1 VIGTLLRDRYRLD
14 AKLGEGG
21 MGIVYR
27 AHDNLL
33 DRPVAVKTLT
43 PALFGEE
50 GARRLVREA
59 QSAARL
65 NHPNVVSIYDAVE
78 EGGQFAIVMELVE
91 GQTLRELLPVPIGR
105 LVEITIQVLEGLE
118 YAHTQGIVH
127 RDIKPENIVVTAD
140 GTAKLMDFGLAR
152 SEGRSRLTQTGIV
165 VGTVAYLAPEQALG
179 GQVDGRSDL
188 YALGAVV
195 YEAVSGRPP
204 FESEDPISVITQ
216 HINVPPVAP
225 HWHNP
230 AVPEALE
237 RIILKLL
244 AKDPARRY
252 QSAQEALDALT
263 AARTGVARKGE
274 ASSAGRILGAA
285 EATAAPSAREKF
297 AGPEL
302 VQRLGRSPLVGRDA
316 ELTLLK
322 ELIDRTITGQGG
334 VVLLAGPLGV
344 GKTRLIEEASTYAR
358 LRGVTVVS
366 GSAYESAPPYE
377 PFARALH
384 DLARGI
390 DSETLSA
397 RLGEFTPELVGLMPE
412 LERQLPK
419 QTARATGVPED
430 RKSRLFAG
438 VAHFLGATAAHDP
451 ILLALDDMHFADTAT
466 VELLQHVARRSP
478 SYRLLLIVAYRP
490 DEVPAT
496 ASGKAFTQ
504 IIHALGREAFSSA
517 VALRP
522 LTGDQVTDLIEQL
535 AKHPQRPVVFGRRI
549 HEITEGNPY
558 FIEEVIKGLFERGT
572 LYIKDGAW
580 TTDFDDVKD
589 YSFLEV
595 PSSVQGAV
603 ETRLRSLDED
613 TRQALTHA
621 AVVGRQWSFDALL
634 AVIGADES
642 SLLDRVER
650 AIRAQL
656 IREVRGPGKDVYEFS
671 QPMLRR
677 VLYDAIPRRRRRMLH
692 RQVGE
697 ALERLYGRDP
707 TPHLEALSLHFG
719 EAEEPEK
726 VLTYTHLAAR
736 KAAGVFAYNE
746 AVEYLRQSISAAED
760 LDRSSERLALMEEQ
774 ADLLLVTGRREEIIR
789 AYEEALQYWKSL
801 PAGSPVDGARLC
813 RKLGVAGTRW
823 ALYNPKTREHI
834 IEGLRLLEAS
844 PTHPERIKLIIAQAF
859 DYYWLRP
866 EAECD
871 YPAAEASAREG
882 YRLAEAIG
890 SVEDMSAALDALGG
904 IYQQTLQP
912 AKGLEVER
920 KRVPLVEKLD
930 APDERVDMH
939 RMLYVFSEMLGDYA
953 QAYQH
958 ISLANDLA
966 MRFGKLSSS
975 FHTASDICLLLIRW
989 SRWDEAER
997 WVRSYLDLE
1006 EKTSVRH
1013 PRRRGI
1019 AGIQAFLA
1027 AVRGDRE
1034 TAHRKDDE
1042 ITQSPRG
1049 HPTLAWLAPLVRL
1062 TATLAAYD
1070 NERSRPLVEE
1080 ALRLSSIPMDR
1091 VYVRSVVLEYASQAS
1106 EWHFFDE
1113 FGDETLAQSRQ
1124 SGMRYQIG
1132 QNSRSLGVHRRE
1144 HGRLDEADALLRE
1157 AEDQFRIL
1165 ESRWE
1170 LGKTL
1175 RELALLRRAQGRAD
1189 EAGALVQ
1196 EAVTHFEALRALPD
1210 IERTRALM

>member
-1 VIGTLLRDRYRLD
+1 MIGTLLRERYRVD
-14 AKLGEGG
+14 SKLGEGG
-21 MGIVYR
+21 MGVVYR
-27 AHDNLL
+27 AHDDLL
-33 DRPVAVKTLT
+33 DRPVAIKTLT

-65 NHPNVVSIYDAVE
+65 NHPNVVAIYDAVE

-91 GQTLRELLPVPIGR
+91 GKTLRELLPVPVGR
-105 LVEITIQVLEGLE
+105 LVEIAVHILQGLE
-118 YAHTQGIVH
+118 YAHAQGIVH

-140 GTAKLMDFGLAR
+140 GSAKLMDFGLAR
-152 SEGRSRLTQTGIV
+152 SEGRSRLTQTGMV

-179 GQVDGRSDL
+179 GMVDGRSDL
-188 YALGAVV
+188 YALGAVL
-195 YEAVSGRPP
+195 YEAVAGRPP

-244 AKDPARRY
+244 AKDPVRRY
-252 QSAQEALDALT
+252 QSAREALDAVT
-263 AARTGVARKGE
+263 AARASMARTAGT
-274 ASSAGRILGAA
+274 SSVISVGGAA
-285 EATAAPSAREKF
+285 TEVPAAQEKL

-302 VQRLGRSPLVGRDA
+302 VQTLGRSPLVGRDA

-322 ELIDRTITGQGG
+322 GLIDRTITGQGG

-384 DLARGI
+384 DLARGV

-397 RLGEFTPELVGLMPE
+397 RLGEFAPELVGLMPE

-419 QTARATGVPED
+419 QAARAIGAPED

-438 VAHFLGATAAHDP
+438 VAHFLGASAAANP
-451 ILLALDDMHFADTAT
+451 ILLALDDMHFADAAT

-490 DEVPAT
+490 DEVPAS

-504 IIHALGREAFSSA
+504 IVHALGREAFSSA

-522 LTGDQVTDLIEQL
+522 LTSDQVTDLIEQL
-535 AKHPQRPVVFGRRI
+535 AKHPQRPVMFGRRI

-572 LYIKDGAW
+572 LYIKDGSW
-580 TTDFDDVKD
+580 TTDFDDVRD

-595 PSSVQGAV
+595 PGSVQGAV
-603 ETRLRSLDED
+603 ETRLRSLDEE

-621 AVVGRQWSFDALL
+621 AVIGRQWSFDALL
-634 AVIGADES
+634 AVTGADES
-642 SLLDRVER
+642 ALLDQVER

-656 IREVRGPGKDVYEFS
+656 IREVRGPVKDVYEFS

-697 ALERLYGRDP
+697 ALEQLYRRDP
-707 TPHLEALSLHFG
+707 TPHLEALSLHFV

-726 VLTYTHLAAR
+726 VLKYAHLAAK
-736 KAAGVFAYNE
+736 KAAAIFAYGE
-746 AVEYLRQSISAAED
+746 ATGYMRQAISAAED
-760 LDRSSERLALMEEQ
+760 LDRPAERLALMEEL
-774 ADLLLVTGRREEIIR
+774 ADLVFVTGRKEEIIP

-801 PAGSPVDGARLC
+801 PSGSPLDGARLC
-813 RKLGVAGTRW
+813 RKLGEAGTRW
-823 ALYNPKTREHI
+823 AVYNPRTREHI
-834 IEGLRLLEAS
+834 TEGLRLLESS

-866 EAECD
+866 EAESD

-904 IYQQTLQP
+904 IYNQTAEP
-912 AKGLEVER
+912 ARGLEIELQ
-920 KRVPLVEKLD
+920 RVPLVERLD

-939 RMLYVFSEMLGDYA
+939 RMLYVFSEMLGDYPT
-953 QAYQH
+953 AYQH
-958 ISLANDLA
+958 LSRANDLA
-966 MRFGKLSSS
+966 VRFGRVSSL
-975 FHTASDICLLLIRW
+975 FHAISDMCWMLIRW

-997 WVRSYLDLE
+997 WCRSYLELE
-1006 EKTSVRH
+1006 EKTGVRH
-1013 PRRRGI
+1013 PRRRTVFCFR
-1019 AGIQAFLA
+1019 AFLA
-1027 AVRGDRE
+1027 AVGGDHESAQRE
-1034 TAHRKDDE
+1034 DNEAAQ
-1042 ITQSPRG
+1042 IPGG
-1049 HPTLAWLAPLVRL
+1049 HPTLAWLTPYLRL
-1062 TATLAAYD
+1062 GASLAVHD
-1070 NERSRPLVEE
+1070 HERSRSLVEE
-1080 ALRLSSIPMDR
+1080 ALRLSSAPFAR
-1091 VYVRSVVLEYASQAS
+1091 AYVRALALEYAAQVRD
-1106 EWHFFDE
+1106 WRFVDE
-1113 FGDETLAQSRQ
+1113 FGDETLAQSGQ
-1124 SGMRYQIG
+1124 SGMRHEIG
-1132 QNSRSLGVHRRE
+1132 LNARSLGVHRRE
-1144 HGRLDEADALLRE
+1144 HGRLDEAEALFGE
-1157 AEDQFRIL
+1157 AERHLRDL

-1175 RELALLRRAQGRAD
+1175 RELALLRRAQGRGE
-1189 EAGALVQ
+1189 EAASLLQ
-1196 EAVTHFEALRALPD
+1196 EALTHFEALRAVLD
-1210 IERTRALM
+1210 VKRTRALLGG

>member
-1 VIGTLLRDRYRLD
+1 MIGTLLASRYRLD

-21 MGIVYR
+21 MGVVFK

-33 DRPVAVKTLT
+33 DRPVAIKTLT

-91 GQTLRELLPVPIGR
+91 GQTLRELLPVPVRR
-105 LVEITIQVLEGLE
+105 LVEITVQVLQGLE
-118 YAHTQGIVH
+118 YAHAQGIVH
-127 RDIKPENIVVTAD
+127 RDIKPENIVVTAE

-152 SEGRSRLTQTGIV
+152 SEGRSRLTQTGMV

-188 YALGAVV
+188 YALGAVL
-195 YEAVSGRPP
+195 YEAVAGRPP

-244 AKDPARRY
+244 AKDPVRRY
-252 QSAQEALDALT
+252 QSAQEAADALA
-263 AARTGVARKGE
+263 AARTGVARKSE
-274 ASSAGRILGAA
+274 ALSAGRIVGAVD
-285 EATAAPSAREKF
+285 AAAGAQEKL

-316 ELTLLK
+316 ELSLLK

-344 GKTRLIEEASTYAR
+344 GKTRLIEEAVTYAR

-390 DSETLSA
+390 DSDTLSS
-397 RLGEFTPELVGLMPE
+397 RLGEFAPELVGLMPE

-419 QTARATGVPED
+419 HTGRPAGAPED
-430 RKSRLFAG
+430 RKNRLFAG
-438 VAHFLGATAAHDP
+438 VAHFLGATSAHDP
-451 ILLALDDMHFADTAT
+451 ILLALDDMHFADAAT

-478 SYRLLLIVAYRP
+478 SYRLLLLVAYRP
-490 DEVPAT
+490 EEVPVT
-496 ASGKAFTQ
+496 AAGKAFTQ

-517 VALRP
+517 IALRP
-522 LTGDQVTDLIEQL
+522 LTAEQVTDLIEQL
-535 AKHPQRPVVFGRRI
+535 AKHPQRPVMFGRRI

-572 LYIKDGAW
+572 LYIKDGSW
-580 TTDFDDVKD
+580 TTDFDDIRD

-595 PSSVQGAV
+595 PTSVQGAV
-603 ETRLRSLDED
+603 ETRLRSLDEE
-613 TRQALTHA
+613 TRQVLTQA
-621 AVVGRQWSFDALL
+621 AVIGRQWSFDSLL
-634 AVIGADES
+634 AVTGADES

-656 IREVRGPGKDVYEFS
+656 IREVRSAGKDVYEFS

-697 ALERLYGRDP
+697 ALERLYGRDA
-707 TPHLEALSLHFG
+707 TPHLEALSLHFV
-719 EAEEPEK
+719 EAEDPEK
-726 VLTYTHLAAR
+726 FLKYAHLAAR
-736 KAAGVFAYNE
+736 KAAAVFAYDD
-746 AVEYLRQSISAAED
+746 AAGYLRQAISAAED
-760 LDRSSERLALMEEQ
+760 LDRPSERLALMEEL
-774 ADLLLVTGRREEIIR
+774 ADLLFVTGRREEILS

-813 RKLGVAGTRW
+813 RKLGEAGTRW
-823 ALYNPKTREHI
+823 ALYNPRTREHI
-834 IEGLRLLEAS
+834 NEGLRLLESS
-844 PTHPERIKLIIAQAF
+844 PTHPERVKLIIAQAF
-859 DYYWLRP
+859 DHFWLRP
-866 EAECD
+866 EAEAD
-871 YPAAEASAREG
+871 YAAAEASAREG

-904 IYQQTLQP
+904 IFQQTAEP
-912 AKGLEVER
+912 ARGLEIER
-920 KRVPLVEKLD
+920 QRVPLVEKLD

-939 RMLYVFSEMLGDYA
+939 RMLYVFSEMLGAYA
-953 QAYQH
+953 DAYQH
-958 ISLANDLA
+958 ISLAHDIA
-966 MRFGKLSSS
+966 VRFGKVSHT
-975 FHTASDICLLLIRW
+975 FHTISDMCLLLIRW
-989 SRWDEAER
+989 SRWEEAGR
-997 WVRSYLDLE
+997 WCRSYVELE
-1006 EKTSVRH
+1006 DKTGVRH
-1013 PRRRGI
+1013 PRRRTI
-1019 AGIQAFLA
+1019 AGFQAFLA

-1034 TAHRKDDE
+1034 SARRQDDE
-1042 ITQSPRG
+1042 VIKSPSG
-1049 HPTLAWLAPLVRL
+1049 HPTLAWLVPYVRL
-1062 TATLAAYD
+1062 QATLAAQD
-1070 NERSRPLVEE
+1070 HERSRPLVAE
-1080 ALRLSSIPMDR
+1080 ALRLSGIPMDR
-1091 VYVRSVVLEYASQAS
+1091 VYVRSLALEYAAQVR
-1106 EWHFFDE
+1106 EWQLVED
-1113 FGDETLAQSRQ
+1113 FGDETLAQSRR
-1124 SGMRYQIG
+1124 SGMKYQNGVNARAI
-1132 QNSRSLGVHRRE
+1132 GVHRRE
-1144 HGRLDEADALLRE
+1144 HGRLDEAEALLRE
-1157 AEDQFRIL
+1157 AEDLFRAL

-1189 EAGALVQ
+1189 EAASLLQ
-1196 EAVTHFEALRALPD
+1196 EALAHFDALRAVVD

>member
-1 VIGTLLRDRYRLD
+1 MIGTLLASRYRLD
-14 AKLGEGG
+14 SKLGEGG
-21 MGIVYR
+21 MGVVFR
-27 AHDNLL
+27 AHDTLL
-33 DRPVAVKTLT
+33 DRSVAIKTLA
-43 PALFGEE
+43 PALFGQE

-91 GQTLRELLPVPIGR
+91 GQTLRELLPVPVAR
-105 LVEITIQVLEGLE
+105 LVEIIVQVLQGLE
-118 YAHTQGIVH
+118 YAHAQGIVH
-127 RDIKPENIVVTAD
+127 RDIKPENIVVTAE

-152 SEGRSRLTQTGIV
+152 SEGRSRLTQTGMV

-188 YALGAVV
+188 YALGAVL
-195 YEAVSGRPP
+195 YEAVAGRPP

-237 RIILKLL
+237 RVILKLL
-244 AKDPARRY
+244 AKDPVRRY
-252 QSAQEALDALT
+252 QSAQEALDALAASRT
-263 AARTGVARKGE
+263 GAARRGD
-274 ASSAGRILGAA
+274 ASSAGRIFGA
-285 EATAAPSAREKF
+285 EATAAPAAQEKL

-344 GKTRLIEEASTYAR
+344 GKTRVIEEAVTYAR

-390 DSETLSA
+390 ESDTLSS
-397 RLGEFTPELVGLMPE
+397 RLGEFAPELVGLMPE

-419 QTARATGVPED
+419 HAERSTGAPED
-430 RKSRLFAG
+430 RKNRLFAG

-451 ILLALDDMHFADTAT
+451 ILLALDDMHFADAAT

-490 DEVPAT
+490 NEVPAT
-496 ASGKAFTQ
+496 AAGKAFTQ

-522 LTGDQVTDLIEQL
+522 LTAEQVIDLIEQL
-535 AKHPQRPVVFGRRI
+535 AKHPQRPVIFGRRI

-572 LYIKDGAW
+572 LYLKDGSW
-580 TTDFDDVKD
+580 TTDFDDIRD

-595 PSSVQGAV
+595 PTSVQGAV

-613 TRQALTHA
+613 TRQVLTHA
-621 AVVGRQWSFDALL
+621 AVIGRQWSFDALL
-634 AVIGADES
+634 AVAGADET

-671 QPMLRR
+671 QPMLRQ

-697 ALERLYGRDP
+697 ALERLYGRGP
-707 TPHLEALSLHFG
+707 TTHLEALSLHFA

-726 VLTYTHLAAR
+726 VLNYAHLAAR
-736 KAAGVFAYNE
+736 KAAGVFAYSE
-746 AVEYLRQSISAAED
+746 AAGYLSQAISAAED
-760 LDRSSERLALMEEQ
+760 LDRPADRLELMEKL
-774 ADLLLVTGRREEIIR
+774 ADLLYVAGHREEVLR

-801 PAGSPVDGARLC
+801 PAGSPLDGARLC
-813 RKLGVAGTRW
+813 RKLGEIGTRW
-823 ALYNPKTREHI
+823 AVYNPRTREHI
-834 IEGLRLLEAS
+834 NEGLRLLEAD
-844 PTHPERIKLIIAQAF
+844 PTHPERVKLIIAQAF
-859 DYYWLRP
+859 DHFWLRP

-871 YPAAEASAREG
+871 YAAAEASAREG

-890 SVEDMSAALDALGG
+890 SVEDMSAALDVLGG
-904 IYQQTLQP
+904 IYQQTLEP
-912 AKGLEVER
+912 ARGLEIELQ
-920 KRVPLVEKLD
+920 RVPLVEKLD
-930 APDERVDMH
+930 ARGERVDMH
-939 RMLYVFSEMLGDYA
+939 RMLYVFQEMLGNYPD
-953 QAYQH
+953 AYQH
-958 ISLANDLA
+958 ISLAYDLA
-966 MRFGKLSSS
+966 VRLGIVAAA
-975 FHTASDICLLLIRW
+975 FHTIGDICVLLNRW

-997 WVRSYLDLE
+997 WCQTYLDLE
-1006 EKTSVRH
+1006 EKTGVRH
-1013 PRRRGI
+1013 PRRRAI
-1019 AGIQAFLA
+1019 AGFRAFLA
-1027 AVRGDRE
+1027 AVRGDWE
-1034 TAHRKDDE
+1034 TARRQDDE
-1042 ITQSPRG
+1042 ITQSPSG
-1049 HPTLAWLAPLVRL
+1049 HPTLAWLNPFFRL
-1062 TATLAAYD
+1062 QPTLAMHD
-1070 NERSRPLVEE
+1070 HERSRTLVEE
-1080 ALRLSSIPMDR
+1080 ALRLSAIPMDR
-1091 VYVRSVVLEYASQAS
+1091 VYVRSFALEYAAQAHD
-1106 EWHFFDE
+1106 WRLIDE

-1124 SGMRYQIG
+1124 SGMRYHIG
-1132 QNSRSLGVHRRE
+1132 LNSRSLGVHRRE
-1144 HGRLDEADALLRE
+1144 HGRLDEAETLLRE
-1157 AEDQFRIL
+1157 AEDLFRAL

-1189 EAGALVQ
+1189 EAGPLLQ
-1196 EAVTHFEALRALPD
+1196 EALTHFEALRALPD